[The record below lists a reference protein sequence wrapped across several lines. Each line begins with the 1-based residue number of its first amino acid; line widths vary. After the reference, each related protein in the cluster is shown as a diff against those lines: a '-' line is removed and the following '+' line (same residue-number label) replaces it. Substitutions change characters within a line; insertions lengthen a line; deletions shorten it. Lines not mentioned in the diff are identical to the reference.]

1 VADRFD
7 VKADRIIH
15 ETLDG
20 EVVAIDLGSGTYY
33 SMRGTA
39 GVIWE
44 AVAAGSTLDE
54 ITGRVAA
61 AYATAGGD
69 VRTSVLGFLERLE
82 ARGLIVRSEVGG
94 GREDAGAAGAGSD
107 SPPYEEPRLE
117 VFTDMEDLILLDP
130 VHDVDPEKG
139 WPHPID
145 REQA

>member
-39 GVIWE
+39 GAIWE
-44 AVAAGSTLDE
+44 AAAAGSTLDE

-61 AYATAGGD
+61 AYDTGGGD
-69 VRTSVLGFLERLE
+69 VRRSIRGFLEHLE
-82 ARGLIVRSEVGG
+82 SCGLIVRSEAGG
-94 GREDAGAAGAGSD
+94 APGDAAAPGPVPGS
-107 SPPYEEPRLE
+107 PRYEEPHLE

-145 REQA
+145 REQG